1 LFSGSLEFKDN
12 SELKV
17 DKSALIWERF
27 CLVVRLHM
35 SWRGGAGQMQ
45 TTTAMSDALGRY
57 LDLTSQ
63 QMQATARNMANVDTP
78 GFKPQGFDFEEVFAQ
93 QLNDNSGAAAL
104 EGVQAPMQDVD
115 GLVAR
120 PDGNNV
126 SMDREGLQLAKAQM
140 QFKLGTQLLKS
151 EFATV
156 MSAIHMD
163 SK

>member
-1 LFSGSLEFKDN
+1 
-12 SELKV
+12 
-17 DKSALIWERF
+17 
-27 CLVVRLHM
+27 
-35 SWRGGAGQMQ
+35 MQ
-45 TTTAMSDALGRY
+45 TTTAMGDALGRY

-63 QMQATARNMANVDTP
+63 QMQVTARNMANVDTP
-78 GFKPQGFDFEEVFAQ
+78 GFKTQGFDFEGVFAQ
-93 QLNDNSGAAAL
+93 QLNDGAGAAGL
-104 EGVQAPMQDVD
+104 EGMQAPMQDVD

-151 EFATV
+151 EFSTV